1 MKRIK
6 IILLLSLFVFSVAG
20 CGLNK
25 GSNLEQNGK
34 IKIGIVAPLTGEGA
48 TYGSSMKRGFDL
60 AFNGDNDYELL
71 YQDSKF
77 DSKLAVTILEKYIS
91 VDKIK
96 VIFGEAASGVT
107 LAMVPVSKKNK
118 VIQFSSIATSDDL
131 QKSSPY
137 FFRNVPRNSIQ
148 GKTAAD
154 FLFKKLKLSEAA
166 ILKDND
172 DYGLNLSKS
181 FAGYFTS
188 YGGKIVLDETYNSG
202 DKDFK
207 SQLTKIKSSGVKA
220 VFIPGNYAESAIIL
234 KQAKELGI
242 SVIFIGGDGSYSPK
256 LLETAGASA
265 DGFYCTIMGVDE
277 GDAFYN
283 EFRTKFIAKYNQQP
297 DVYDAYAYEA
307 GMILKKAVSSVGDDP
322 EKIKNYLQKNTFSS
336 LTGDLKFDSD
346 NEVLRNYNIVM
357 VRKGVFENILTK

>member
-6 IILLLSLFVFSVAG
+6 IILFLSLFVFSVAG

-25 GSNLEQNGK
+25 KNNSEQKEK

-48 TYGSSMKRGFDL
+48 TYGASMKRGFDL
-60 AFNGDNDYELL
+60 AFNGDSNYDLQ

-91 VDKIK
+91 IDKIK
-96 VIFGEAASGVT
+96 VIYGEAASGVT
-107 LAMVPVSKKNK
+107 LAMVPISNKNK

-131 QKSSPY
+131 KKSSPY

-148 GKTAAD
+148 GKTAAE
-154 FLFKKLKLSEAA
+154 FLFMKMKISNAA

-172 DYGLNLSKS
+172 DYGLNLAKS
-181 FAGYFTS
+181 FANYFTS
-188 YGGKIVLDETYNSG
+188 YGGKILLDETYNSG

-242 SVIFIGGDGSYSPK
+242 TVTFIGGDGSYSPK
-256 LLETAGASA
+256 LLETAGASGE
-265 DGFYCTIMGVDE
+265 GFYCTIMGVDE
-277 GDAFYN
+277 SNAFYK
-283 EFRTKFIAKYNQQP
+283 EFKTKFITKYNQQP

-307 GMILKKAVSSVGDDP
+307 GIILKKAVSNIGDDP
-322 EKIKNYLQKNTFSS
+322 EKIKNYLHQNTFSS

-346 NEVLRNYNIVM
+346 NEVVRNYNIVM
-357 VRKGVFENILTK
+357 VRQGMFENISTK

>member
-1 MKRIK
+1 M
-6 IILLLSLFVFSVAG
+6 
-20 CGLNK
+20 
-25 GSNLEQNGK
+25 
-34 IKIGIVAPLTGEGA
+34 TGEGA
-48 TYGSSMKRGFDL
+48 TYGASMKRGFDL
-60 AFNGDNDYELL
+60 AFDGDPNYKLL

-77 DSKLAVTILEKYIS
+77 DGKLAVTILEKYIS
-91 VDKIK
+91 VDKIN
-96 VIFGEAASGVT
+96 VIYGEAASGVT

-148 GKTAAD
+148 GKTAAE
-154 FLFKKLKLSEAA
+154 FIFKNIKLSEAA

-172 DYGLNLSKS
+172 EYGLNLAKS
-181 FAGYFTS
+181 FADYFKT

-207 SQLTKIKSSGVKA
+207 TQLTKIKSSGVKA

-242 SVIFIGGDGSYSPK
+242 KVAFIGGDGSYSPK
-256 LLETAGASA
+256 LLETAGSSA
-265 DGFYCTIMGVDE
+265 EGFYCTIMGVDE
-277 GDAFYN
+277 RNAFYN
-283 EFRTKFIAKYNQQP
+283 EFKSKFIAKFYQQP

-307 GMILKKAVSSVGDDP
+307 GIILRKAVSSVGDDP
-322 EKIKNYLQKNTFSS
+322 EKIKNYLHQNTFSS

-346 NEVLRNYNIVM
+346 NEV
-357 VRKGVFENILTK
+357 